1 MRFGTKCER
10 SAVTNP
16 GSLATLAFALVLL
29 AGPAARLCAQAPA
42 RLSDSAFVALIER
55 LSEPSGYFDT
65 DNLISNEDS
74 YLHPVS
80 TLRKLGVTGG
90 VYIGVAPDQNF
101 SYIAAIRPR
110 AAFIVDIRRDNLLEH
125 LLFKAIFA
133 LARNRTEYLAL
144 LFGRPAPA
152 DTTGWGA
159 KPVDS
164 LLFYIEGARADPATA
179 ARIRAR
185 VLARVQQVGLKLS
198 AADLKTIDR
207 FHATFIAAGPALR
220 FNSFGRAPQSYYPD
234 YRRLAREL
242 DREGKQASFLANES
256 GFQVVKS
263 LEDRNLVIPLVGD
276 FGGNRALPG
285 VAAWIA
291 NHNERLAAF
300 YTSNVEQYLFRDGG
314 FSAFATTVAQIPI
327 DARSVFIRSCFVC
340 QGAHPDR
347 IAGYHAVQVVQP
359 VTRFIELRASGRL
372 TQYYELVTLDLVK
385 P

>member
-1 MRFGTKCER
+1 MTLTRAR
-10 SAVTNP
+10 IWAIA
-16 GSLATLAFALVLL
+16 ATLVACAPL
-29 AGPAARLCAQAPA
+29 GAQAPA
-42 RLSDSAFVALIER
+42 RLSDSAFVALVER

-65 DNLISNEDS
+65 DNLISNEDA

-90 VYIGVAPDQNF
+90 VYVGVAPDQNF

-133 LARNRTEYLAL
+133 ISRNRVEYLAI

-164 LLFYIEGARADPATA
+164 LLFYIEGARADHA
-179 ARIRAR
+179 AADRMRAR
-185 VLARVQQVGLKLS
+185 VLARVQQTGLKL
-198 AADLKTIDR
+198 AAGDIQTIDR
-207 FHATFIAAGPALR
+207 FHATFIAAGPRLR
-220 FNSFGRAPQSYYPD
+220 FNSFGRAPQPYYPD
-234 YRRLAREL
+234 YRQLAREL
-242 DREGKQASFLANES
+242 DRDGKQASFLATEAA
-256 GFQVVKS
+256 FQVVKS
-263 LEDRNLVIPLVGD
+263 LADRNLIIPLVGD

-285 VAAWIA
+285 VGDWIA
-291 NHNERLAAF
+291 NHKETLSAF

-314 FSAFATTVAQIPI
+314 FSAFAATIERFPV
-327 DARSVFIRSCFVC
+327 DAKSVFIRSCFVC
-340 QGAHPDR
+340 GGGHPH
-347 IAGYHAVQVVQP
+347 AVSGYHTVMAVQS
-359 VTRFIELRASGRL
+359 VTGFKDLRAAGRL
-372 TQYYELVTLDLVK
+372 SQYNSVLYLGLVT